1 MDDPIADREFR
12 LEVLRLTI
20 ETGSAAMIQNP
31 IELAE
36 RNLQWCLQPL
46 DKPNAQEMKTPSKKS
61 G

>member
-46 DKPNAQEMKTPSKKS
+46 DQPTAQEMKTPSKKS

>member
-1 MDDPIADREFR
+1 MYDPTADREFW

-36 RNLQWCLQPL
+36 RNLKWCLHPL
-46 DKPNAQEMKTPSKKS
+46 DKPKAQEMKTPSKKS